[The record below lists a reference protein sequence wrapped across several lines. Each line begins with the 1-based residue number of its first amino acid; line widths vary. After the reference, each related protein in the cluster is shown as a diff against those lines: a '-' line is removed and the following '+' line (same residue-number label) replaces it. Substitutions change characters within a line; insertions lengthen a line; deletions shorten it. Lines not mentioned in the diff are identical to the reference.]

1 MIDWLRV
8 LMITAS
14 GIVGGELGLRWAIE
28 EGRLIILQPMWS
40 YRPLSWLTAFGTVM
54 FLEAA
59 RVALKAPSEQ
69 GVWFLIGVSV
79 GLLAMAALMLSLE
92 LHFAK
97 REIKRF
103 RSSS

>member
-1 MIDWLRV
+1 MIDWLQV

-14 GIVGGELGLRWAIE
+14 GIVGGELGQRWAIE
-28 EGRLIILQPMWS
+28 EGRLIILQPVWS
-40 YRPLSWLTAFGTVM
+40 YRLLCWLTAFGMVM
-54 FLEAA
+54 FVETA

-69 GVWFLIGVSV
+69 GVWFLVGASV
-79 GLLAMAALMLSLE
+79 GLLAVAALMLSLE

-97 REIKRF
+97 REIKRL